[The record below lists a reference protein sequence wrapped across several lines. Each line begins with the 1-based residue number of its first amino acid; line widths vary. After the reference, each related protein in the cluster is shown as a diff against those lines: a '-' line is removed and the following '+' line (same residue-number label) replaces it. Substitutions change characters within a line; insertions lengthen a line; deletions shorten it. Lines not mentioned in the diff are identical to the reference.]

1 MITLFAT
8 LELLLGETIPIA
20 ESWVDIVTL
29 VAMLIGGVYA
39 WIQWRKS
46 RVVSRNIFLQGLL
59 KDFNVYE
66 VKWQKILSSLVAS
79 GNWRKD
85 SELRIEMEELL
96 RFYSQICH
104 KKISGAISAD
114 EFAFFA
120 FRIHQ
125 VLRNEVVAE
134 YFEMLANDS
143 GKRGA
148 ADYPYSP
155 LIQEGCEI
163 GLDFAKAIQGK
174 LKGKV

>member
-1 MITLFAT
+1 MITPFAT
-8 LELLLGETIPIA
+8 HGLPLDKTIPIA
-20 ESWVDIVTL
+20 GSWVDIVTL
-29 VAMLIGGVYA
+29 IAMLIGGIYA

-66 VKWQKILSSLVAS
+66 VKCQKILSSLLVN

-85 SELRIEMEELL
+85 SETRIVLEELL

-125 VLRNEVVAE
+125 VLRNETVAE
-134 YFEMLANDS
+134 YLEMLANDS
-143 GKRGA
+143 GKQDA

>member
-1 MITLFAT
+1 MITPFAT
-8 LELLLGETIPIA
+8 LELPVGKTIPIA

-29 VAMLIGGVYA
+29 FAMLIGGVYA

-66 VKWQKILSSLVAS
+66 VKWQKILSSLVVSA
-79 GNWRKD
+79 NWSKD
-85 SELRIEMEELL
+85 SETRIALEELL

-104 KKISGAISAD
+104 KKISGAISTD

-125 VLRNEVVAE
+125 VLRNETVAE
-134 YFEMLANDS
+134 YLEMLANDS
-143 GKRGA
+143 DKQGA

-155 LIQEGCEI
+155 LIQEGCVI